1 MGQHR
6 AVLRGVGGVDLVTNE
21 TGGVAV
27 ISPAGDIDSSTAPTL
42 QQRLD
47 ELLSKDVHNFVL
59 DLSRVGFIDSTGLAA
74 VVRLYKRVRIGEGD
88 VRLAAVPPRV
98 QEVLDLTRLS
108 QVFEIFPTAVE
119 AAASFGSQT

>member
-1 MGQHR
+1 M
-6 AVLRGVGGVDLVTNE
+6 DLVTNQ

-27 ISPAGDIDSSTAPTL
+27 ISPAGDIDSNSAPTL

-47 ELLSKDVHNFVL
+47 ELLSKDVHYFVL
-59 DLSRVGFIDSTGLAA
+59 DLSRVGFVDSAGLAA

-88 VRLAAVPPRV
+88 VRLAAVPSQV

-108 QVFEIFPTAVE
+108 RVFEVFPTAVD
-119 AAASFGSQT
+119 AVASFGQQA

>member
-1 MGQHR
+1 M
-6 AVLRGVGGVDLVTNE
+6 DLVTNE
-21 TGGVAV
+21 TNGVAV

-47 ELLSKDVHNFVL
+47 ELLGKDVHNFVL

-88 VRLAAVPPRV
+88 VRLAAVPPQV

-108 QVFEIFPTAVE
+108 RVFEIFPTAVA
-119 AAASFGSQT
+119 AAASFGPQA